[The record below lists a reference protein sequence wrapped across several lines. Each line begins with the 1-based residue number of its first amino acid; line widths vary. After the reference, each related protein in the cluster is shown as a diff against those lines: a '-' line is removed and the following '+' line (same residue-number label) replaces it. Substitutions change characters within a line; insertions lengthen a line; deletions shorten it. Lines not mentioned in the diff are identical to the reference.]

1 MLTMNVDD
9 YRKAFTA
16 EIEKEKQSASSRLVA
31 MSASRNPAAGAAVD
45 DPDALFK
52 EIATFRDASQPAEN
66 RLAALQNLQT
76 AIFSGSGFDR
86 FRPSFKDALRAVATG
101 DKDQELRSSAL
112 ELLAANKDEVAR
124 QLLLKGFENP
134 AEAIV
139 SVAKAV
145 QLLAHD
151 DHGVAFPIARRIVS
165 GEYGVDAKEEALR
178 VLASDPGSK
187 DLVAGILSDR
197 AQPQQL
203 RSVSA
208 AALRTVD
215 PQRFEQL
222 AQRIIVDPHE
232 DDAVKA
238 HTLGALDH
246 LQGFSTKPNSD
257 FVDAVSKIDLTGKSD
272 DLRTATARFLLARTP
287 K

>member
-1 MLTMNVDD
+1 MNVDD

-16 EIEKEKQSASSRLVA
+16 EIENEKQAASSRLVA
-31 MSASRNPAAGAAVD
+31 MSGSRNPAAGAAVD

-52 EIATFRDASQPAEN
+52 EIATFRDSSQPAES

-86 FRPSFKDALRAVATG
+86 FRPSFKDALRAVAAE
-101 DKDQELRSSAL
+101 DKDQELQSSAL
-112 ELLAANKDEVAR
+112 ELLALNKDDVAQ
-124 QLLLKGFENP
+124 QLLLKGLENRD
-134 AEAIV
+134 EAIV
-139 SVAKAV
+139 PVAKAV

-151 DHGVAFPIARRIVS
+151 DHGVAITIARKILS
-165 GEYGVDAKEEALR
+165 GDDDLDAKEEALR

-197 AQPQQL
+197 AQPQRL
-203 RSVSA
+203 RSVGA

-215 PQRFEQL
+215 PQRFEQV
-222 AQRIIVDPHE
+222 AQRIIVDPQE
-232 DDAVKA
+232 DDEVRARC
-238 HTLGALDH
+238 LGALEH
-246 LQGFSTKPNSD
+246 LKGFSTK
-257 FVDAVSKIDLTGKSD
+257 VDPTFTEALSKIDLNGKSD
-272 DLRTATARFLLARTP
+272 ELRTATARFLLARTP